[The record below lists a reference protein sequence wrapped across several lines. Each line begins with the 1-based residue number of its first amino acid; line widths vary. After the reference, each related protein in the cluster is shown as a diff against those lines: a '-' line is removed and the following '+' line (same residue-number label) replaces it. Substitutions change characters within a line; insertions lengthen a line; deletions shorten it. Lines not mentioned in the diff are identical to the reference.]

1 MIYYQ
6 IVGMVL
12 SMRHG
17 FIKCAAGTPE
27 IKVAD
32 SSHNADQIIALMKR
46 AADEEVRLLVLPE
59 LCVTGYTCGDL
70 FFQRRLLDSAV
81 AALKKIA
88 LASIGMRMITIAG
101 LPLAK
106 NGSIYNCAAVIY
118 QGNILGIVPKSN
130 LPNYNEYYEWRNF
143 SPAPAGNSVISIEG
157 IDYPFGPKLLF
168 TCSELQEFCFG
179 VEICEDLWVGISP
192 SSYHCKAGATI
203 IANLS
208 GSNEIVGKD
217 DYRRS
222 LVCGQ
227 SAKQFCGYVY
237 ANAGQGE
244 STTDVVFAGHN
255 IIAENGILLAESPLF
270 SGELTISEIDVHRL
284 EGERRKI
291 STFIPDDTG
300 YQKIYFDM
308 TPKDAKL
315 TRTFS
320 KSPFVPAPGP
330 ERDRRCE
337 TVLSIQ
343 AMGLKARITHT
354 NSSTVVL
361 GVSGGLDSCLAI
373 LVCARAM
380 DMLQRPR
387 KDIIAVTMPGF
398 GTTERTH
405 GNAERLAENIG
416 ATLMQIGIND
426 SVLQHFKD
434 ISHSP
439 EEHNVVYE
447 NAQARERTQVLM
459 DIANKYNGIVV
470 GTGDL
475 SELALGW
482 ATYNGDHMSMYGVN
496 ASVPKTLVRHLVGYY
511 AGRSDNESLKAVLR
525 DILDTPVSPELL
537 PAENG
542 QISQQTESIVGPY
555 ELHDFFLYYAIRW
568 GFTPSKVLRIA
579 SLSFRG
585 DYTDKEILHWLKTFY
600 RRFFSQQY
608 KRSCLPDG
616 PKVGSVALSPRG
628 DWRMPSDA
636 SASEWLAELNG
647 ISI

>member
-1 MIYYQ
+1 
-6 IVGMVL
+6 
-12 SMRHG
+12 MRHG

-32 SSHNADQIIALMKR
+32 CPYNAERIIELMKR
-46 AADEEVRLLVLPE
+46 AAKEEVRLLVLPE
-59 LCVTGYTCGDL
+59 LCITGYTCGDL
-70 FFQRRLLDSAV
+70 FFQRRLLDGAV
-81 AALKKIA
+81 AALDKIA
-88 LASIGMRMITIAG
+88 LASIGMKMITVAG

-106 NGSIYNCAAVIY
+106 NGRIYNCAAVIY
-118 QGNILGIVPKSN
+118 QGDILGIVPKSN
-130 LPNYNEYYEWRNF
+130 IPNYNEFYEWRNF
-143 SPAPAGNSVISIEG
+143 APAPANNSEITVG
-157 IDYPFGPKLLF
+157 GTDYPFGQKLLF
-168 TCSELQEFCFG
+168 ACSDLQEFRFG

-192 SSYHCKAGATI
+192 SSYHCRAGATI

-217 DYRRS
+217 EYRRS

-244 STTDVVFAGHN
+244 STTDIVFAGQN

-284 EGERRKI
+284 DGERRKI
-291 STFIPDDTG
+291 STFVPDDTG
-300 YQKIYFDM
+300 YRIIYFDM
-308 TPKDAKL
+308 TPKDTKL
-315 TRTFS
+315 TRAFS

-330 ERDRRCE
+330 ERSRRCE

-343 AMGLKARITHT
+343 SMGLKTRIAHT
-354 NSSTVVL
+354 NSSCVVL
-361 GVSGGLDSCLAI
+361 GVSGGLDSCLAL

-398 GTTERTH
+398 GTTDRTR
-405 GNAERLAENIG
+405 GNAEKLVESIG

-434 ISHSP
+434 IGHST
-439 EEHNVVYE
+439 EERNVVYE
-447 NAQARERTQVLM
+447 NAQARERTQILM
-459 DIANKYNGIVV
+459 DIANKHGGFVV

-496 ASVPKTLVRHLVGYY
+496 ASVPKTLVRHLVEYC
-511 AGRSDNESLKAVLR
+511 ADRTDNDSLKAVLH

-542 QISQQTESIVGPY
+542 RISQRTESIVGPY

-568 GFTPSKVLRIA
+568 GFPPSKVFRIA
-579 SLSFRG
+579 SLSFKG
-585 DYTDKEILHWLKTFY
+585 EYDEKEILRWLRTFY
-600 RRFFSQQY
+600 QRFFSQQY

-636 SASEWLAELNG
+636 SASEWLEELNG
-647 ISI
+647 ITVR